1 VNLIR
6 FTFFTPFLCV
16 PANCEPEVGVV
27 IESEKNC
34 VLSGGDDYEL
44 LFTAPRERRREIDAL
59 SGELGVALTRIG
71 AIQSG
76 QPRLAIVDAAGKPMP
91 FRGGFDHFAQR

>member
-1 VNLIR
+1 MD
-6 FTFFTPFLCV
+6 
-16 PANCEPEVGVV
+16 
-27 IESEKNC
+27 C

-59 SGELGVALTRIG
+59 SRELGVPLTRIG

-76 QPRLAIVDAAGKPMP
+76 QPRLAIVDAAGNAMA